1 MSRNCADSEHVV
13 FHPQGRDGGFTRV
26 PDLAAAVA
34 LVEWLHNE
42 RGVVDAS
49 VFAMAPVRLAVRSYV
64 RVEVAP
70 PTDGDD
76 YVTQS
81 VTGRFQSATPV
92 GSDDLAA
99 AAEALR
105 ASAERSAMS
114 LDRTANTAVAEAA
127 PVAVDPVAVDPVAAD
142 PVAVDP
148 VDVVRAA
155 AHEAPPVLAPEPL
168 PAVADEP
175 LTAATILPN
184 QGKPRGL
191 GFFVH

>member
-1 MSRNCADSEHVV
+1 VSQNCADSEHVV

-42 RGVVDAS
+42 RGVADAS

-81 VTGRFQSATPV
+81 VTGRFQSATSV

-127 PVAVDPVAVDPVAAD
+127 PVAVDPV
-142 PVAVDP
+142 
-148 VDVVRAA
+148 DVVPAA

>member
-1 MSRNCADSEHVV
+1 MSQNCADSEHVV

-42 RGVVDAS
+42 RGVADAS

-64 RVEVAP
+64 RMEVAP

-81 VTGRFQSATPV
+81 VTGRFQSATSV

-127 PVAVDPVAVDPVAAD
+127 PVAVDPV
-142 PVAVDP
+142 
-148 VDVVRAA
+148 DVVPAA

>member
-1 MSRNCADSEHVV
+1 VSQNCADSEHVV
-13 FHPQGRDGGFTRV
+13 FHPRGRDGGFTRV

-127 PVAVDPVAVDPVAAD
+127 PVAVDPVAVDPV
-142 PVAVDP
+142 
-148 VDVVRAA
+148 DVVRAA